1 MPEGLSY
8 QMFEQYYNRAKE
20 ADQAG
25 RLAEA
30 KKLYLSASEALYRA
44 AKEVTGETRQKLLNR
59 AEKLEALADG
69 IKVPKVV
76 APAAKPAGNNKA
88 ASGAAASGGKSG
100 QEKASSN
107 NGDESETIWTPSL
120 NPNVHFDDIAGLNDV
135 KEAINT
141 RIILPRKY
149 PEVYEAYHR
158 SLNGG
163 ILLYGPPGTGKT
175 MIAKAIATE
184 VGAAFFSIRCSDI
197 VGKYFGEAEKNVKG
211 LFEAA
216 RSHEAAII
224 FFDEFEALAARR
236 GGNSTVM
243 NRLVPELLSQ
253 IDGFTTSK
261 ENKTLLLLAA
271 TNRPWDLDTAF
282 LRPPRLTE
290 KIYVGLPDEPAREYL
305 IHKKL
310 DKVPRAEDFD
320 FAEAVALTEGYN
332 AADVTEFC
340 ESVKDGGIH
349 RTLYENDGK
358 VLSKICRQDVLDAAE
373 RIRSSVQESDLVAIR
388 KWEETQK

>member
-8 QMFEQYYNRAKE
+8 QMFEQYYNRARE
-20 ADQAG
+20 ADEAG
-25 RLAEA
+25 RMAEA
-30 KKLYLSASEALYRA
+30 KQLYFSASEALYKA
-44 AKEVTGETRQKLLNR
+44 AKEVSGETRLKLIAR
-59 AEKLEALADG
+59 AEKLEALADA
-69 IKVPKVV
+69 IQAPQTP
-76 APAAKPAGNNKA
+76 APAPKPAGSGKA
-88 ASGAAASGGKSG
+88 ASGAAVSGGRNGG
-100 QEKASSN
+100 QERASSN

-120 NPNVHFDDIAGLNDV
+120 NPNVHFEDIAGLEDV
-135 KEAINT
+135 KDAVNT

-149 PEVYEAYHR
+149 PEVYAAYNR

-253 IDGFTTSK
+253 IDGFTTAK
-261 ENKTLLLLAA
+261 ENKTLLLAA

-290 KIYVGLPDEPAREYL
+290 KIYVGLPDAPARAYL

-310 DKVPRAEDFD
+310 DKVPRATDFD
-320 FAEAVALTEGYN
+320 FDEAVALTEGYN

-340 ESVKDGGIH
+340 ESIKDGGIR

-358 VLSKICRQDVLDAAE
+358 VLSKICRQDILNAAE

-388 KWEETQK
+388 KWEATQK